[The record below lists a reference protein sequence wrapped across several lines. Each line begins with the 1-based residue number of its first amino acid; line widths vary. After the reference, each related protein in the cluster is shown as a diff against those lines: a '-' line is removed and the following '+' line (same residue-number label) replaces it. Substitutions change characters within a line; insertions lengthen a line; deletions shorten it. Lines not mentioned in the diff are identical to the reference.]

1 MGRPLKKSFF
11 GSPATAGAQVVL
23 SSARIAG
30 QSAAAGY
37 YIVRQV
43 GTGRFQVTNG
53 TLTGVVRLVAA
64 GTLQEGEAHCI
75 VKPFGGADEYARV
88 IHNRSVKTWSG
99 NRYTWAA
106 GLAATAAGQ
115 ATVAGTVDTAA
126 VFSVA
131 AAITGT
137 AQEGQTLTGSATAT
151 DIDGTVTYSYI
162 WMSAATTNGAYTA
175 IAGATA
181 STYVVA
187 AGQIGRFIKLEVVA
201 SDGQGGTT
209 SSLSPATTVVI
220 AAA

>member
-23 SSARIAG
+23 NSARIAG

-53 TLTGVVRLVAA
+53 SLTGVVRLVAA
-64 GTLQEGEAHCI
+64 GTLQEGEAHAI
-75 VKPFGGADEYARV
+75 VKPHGGGADEYARV

-99 NRYTWAA
+99 NSYAWST
-106 GLAATAAGQ
+106 AATTTAGQ
-115 ATVAGTVDTAA
+115 AMIVGTVAVGDPFTLT
-126 VFSVA
+126 

-137 AQEGQTLTGSATAT
+137 AQVGQTLTAVPTPAGHLGSVTYTYRWLSAT
-151 DIDGTVTYSYI
+151 
-162 WMSAATTNGAYTA
+162 TTNGTYAA
-175 IAGATA
+175 IGGATA

-187 AGQIGRFIKLEVVA
+187 GGQESKFIKVEITGTDANADVA
-201 SDGQGGTT
+201 VGT
-209 SSLSPATTVVI
+209 SAATTVVL
-220 AAA
+220 AA